1 VTNTFECEKGFS
13 YTICRISKK
22 IPNDGMTLSAFL
34 NLLGDRG
41 RLITCMILAAPF
53 LIPVSIP
60 GTGVVIG
67 IIILLTSLSI
77 LLERYYLV
85 PEFLLKRKMSY
96 KSLIK
101 ILDACF
107 RMLNFLEK
115 YMKPRL
121 LGMTNRKS
129 SRIFNNFFLI
139 FCSILF
145 ITPLP
150 IPLTDTLP
158 AFGIFFLSA
167 GILECDGYLILF
179 GYFMVTI
186 TAIYFLIITF
196 IGLKILF
203 HMF

>member
-1 VTNTFECEKGFS
+1 MANTFECEKGFS

-22 IPNDGMTLSAFL
+22 IPNDGMTLRAFL

-41 RLITCMILAAPF
+41 RLITCMVLSAPF
-53 LIPVSIP
+53 LIPLSIP

-77 LLERYYLV
+77 ILERYYIV
-85 PEFLLKRKMSY
+85 PEFLLRRKMSY
-96 KSLIK
+96 KTLIK

-121 LGMTNRKS
+121 LGMTNKKS
-129 SRIFNNFFLI
+129 SRIFNNFFLV

-186 TAIYFLIITF
+186 TAIYFSLITF
-196 IGLKILF
+196 IGLRILF

>member
-1 VTNTFECEKGFS
+1 MANTFECEKGFS

-22 IPNDGMTLSAFL
+22 IPNDGMTLRAFL

-41 RLITCMILAAPF
+41 RLITCMVLSAPF
-53 LIPVSIP
+53 LIPLSIP

-77 LLERYYLV
+77 ILERYYIV
-85 PEFLLKRKMSY
+85 PEFLLRRKMSY
-96 KSLIK
+96 KTLIK

-121 LGMTNRKS
+121 LGMTNKKS
-129 SRIFNNFFLI
+129 SRTFNNFFLV

-186 TAIYFLIITF
+186 TAIYFSLITF
-196 IGLKILF
+196 IGLRILF

>member
-1 VTNTFECEKGFS
+1 VANTFECEKGFS

-22 IPNDGMTLSAFL
+22 IPNDGMTLRAFL

-41 RLITCMILAAPF
+41 RLITCMVLAAPF

-77 LLERYYLV
+77 ILERYYLV

-121 LGMTNRKS
+121 LGMTNKKS
-129 SRIFNNFFLI
+129 SRIFNNFFLV

-158 AFGIFFLSA
+158 AFGIFFLST

>member
-1 VTNTFECEKGFS
+1 MVKTFECEKGFS
-13 YTICRISKK
+13 YTILKISKK
-22 IPNDGMTLSAFL
+22 IPNNGMTMSAFL

-41 RLITCMILAAPF
+41 RLITCMVLAAPF
-53 LIPVSIP
+53 LIPLSIP
-60 GTGVVIG
+60 GTGFVIG
-67 IIILLTSLSI
+67 IIILLISLSI
-77 LLERYYLV
+77 ILDRYYLV
-85 PEFLLKRKMSY
+85 PEFLLKYEMSY

-101 ILDACF
+101 ILDACY

-121 LGMTNRKS
+121 LVMTNKNSTRM
-129 SRIFNNFFLI
+129 FNNFFLV

-158 AFGIFFLSA
+158 ACGIFFLSA

-179 GYFMVTI
+179 GYFMVII

-196 IGLKILF
+196 IGLQILF
-203 HMF
+203 HIL

>member
-1 VTNTFECEKGFS
+1 MVKTFECEKGFS

-22 IPNDGMTLSAFL
+22 IPNDGMTLRAFL
-34 NLLGDRG
+34 NLLGARG
-41 RLITCMILAAPF
+41 KLITCMVLAAPF
-53 LIPVSIP
+53 LIPISIP
-60 GTGVVIG
+60 GTGVIIG

-77 LLERYYLV
+77 ILNRYYLV
-85 PEFLLKRKMSY
+85 PEFLLKREMSY

-101 ILDACF
+101 ILDACY
-107 RMLNFLEK
+107 RMLNFIEK

-121 LGMTNRKS
+121 LVMTNKKS
-129 SRIFNNFFLI
+129 SRMINNFFLV

-158 AFGIFFLSA
+158 AFGIFFLSV
-167 GILECDGYLILF
+167 GILECDGYLIVL
-179 GYFMVTI
+179 GYFIVAI
-186 TAIYFLIITF
+186 TTIYFLLITI